1 MAAELLRS
9 WQYPTCSTAQT
20 EVQETEENRSYP
32 EIKTEGKI
40 AISIDAVTQL
50 NTYAPL
56 VFIRVQKKNSTES
69 DSCPGLLCGY
79 SYSQTLYNFPGF
91 KKGVNRNYLELPSA
105 SLLTLFFFP
114 GLP

>member
-56 VFIRVQKKNSTES
+56 VFI
-69 DSCPGLLCGY
+69 
-79 SYSQTLYNFPGF
+79 
-91 KKGVNRNYLELPSA
+91 
-105 SLLTLFFFP
+105 
-114 GLP
+114 